1 MSGRLKVVSIG
12 AAVMDVFLRGK
23 IFEPNK
29 EQDGSYSEEFKLG
42 TKNEVEAITY
52 STGGGATNASVTFA
66 RQDIAS
72 FYMGYIGDD
81 IAGKAIKDEL
91 RRENVDMSLTKIN
104 SEESSGYST
113 ILLAPNGERTILT
126 YRGASKEYKFIH
138 SDFLNIAPDWFYV
151 SSLSGDIDSLE
162 TIVEYAEKNHINI
175 AINPGSGEI
184 SHKRFLQLLKSF
196 KILSLN
202 KEEMQKLFGADLSI
216 KELLIVATKYV
227 PIVLLTDGPKG
238 SYVCDGQN
246 IYKAGMYEDVTV
258 IDRAGAGDAFSSGF
272 VSKIITG
279 HTIEEALTFAS
290 ANSTSVVTK
299 IGAKAGIL
307 KKGHPVHR
315 MKIDIKQI

>member
-1 MSGRLKVVSIG
+1 MGGRLKVVSIG
-12 AAVMDVFLRGK
+12 AAVLDVFLRGK

-29 EQDGSYSEEFKLG
+29 EEDGSYSEEFKLG
-42 TKNEVEAITY
+42 TKNEVDAITY

-72 FYMGYIGDD
+72 FYMGNIGDD

-91 RRENVDMSLTKIN
+91 RHENVDISLVRVNPDENT
-104 SEESSGYST
+104 GYST

-126 YRGASKEYKFIH
+126 YRGASKDYNLKH
-138 SDFLNIAPDWFYV
+138 VDFYNMAPDWFYV
-151 SSLSGDIDSLE
+151 SSLSGDIDALE
-162 TIVEYAEKNHINI
+162 MISQYATKNNIEI
-175 AINPGSGEI
+175 AINPGSSEI
-184 SHKRFLQLLKSF
+184 SHKKFLSLLNTF

-202 KEEMQKLFGADLSI
+202 KEEMQKLFGAELSVE
-216 KELLIVATKYV
+216 ELLIIASKHV

-238 SYVCDGQN
+238 SYACDGEK
-246 IYKAGMYEDVTV
+246 IYKAGVYEDVTV

-279 HTIEEALTFAS
+279 HTIEDALTFAS
-290 ANSTSVVTK
+290 ANSTSVVSQ

-307 KKGHPVHR
+307 KKGHRIHK
-315 MKIDIKQI
+315 MTIKIKSI

>member
-12 AAVMDVFLRGK
+12 AAVLDVFLRGK
-23 IFEPNK
+23 IFEPIK
-29 EQDGSYSEEFKLG
+29 DDDGSMIEEFQLG
-42 TKNEVEAITY
+42 TKNEVDAITY

-72 FYMGYIGDD
+72 FYMGNIGDD

-91 RRENVDMSLTKIN
+91 RRENVDMSLVKVVN
-104 SEESSGYST
+104 DESTGYST

-126 YRGASKEYKFIH
+126 FRGASKHYNLKQSSF
-138 SDFLNIAPDWFYV
+138 FNIAPDWFYV
-151 SSLSGDIDSLE
+151 SSLSGDIQSLE
-162 TIVEYAEKNHINI
+162 VICEYADKHQINI
-175 AINPGSGEI
+175 AINPGSSEI
-184 SHKRFLQLLKSF
+184 ASHKFLHLLKSF

-202 KEEMQKLFGADLSI
+202 KEEMQKLFGEKLSVE
-216 KELLIVATKYV
+216 ELLIVASKKA
-227 PIVLLTDGPKG
+227 PLVLLTDGPKG
-238 SYVCDGQN
+238 SYVCDGIK

-279 HTIEEALTFAS
+279 HTIEQALTFAS

-299 IGAKAGIL
+299 IGAKDGIL
-307 KKGHPVHR
+307 HKGHRVNE
-315 MKIDIKQI
+315 MKIKVRQI

>member
-1 MSGRLKVVSIG
+1 MSGRLKIISVG
-12 AAVMDVFLRGK
+12 ASVMDVFLRGK
-23 IFEPNK
+23 IFEPHR

-42 TKNEVEAITY
+42 TKNEVDAITY

-72 FYMGYIGDD
+72 FYMGNVGDD

-91 RRENVDMSLTKIN
+91 RHENVDISLTRVRK
-104 SEESSGYST
+104 EESSGYST

-126 YRGASKEYKFIH
+126 YRGASKEYKLNK
-138 SDFLNIAPDWFYV
+138 SDFLNIAPDWFYI
-151 SSLSGDIDSLE
+151 SSLSGDIQALE
-162 TIVEYAEKNHINI
+162 TIIEYAVKQNIQI

-184 SHKRFLQLLKSF
+184 SHKRFMHLLETV

-202 KEEMQKLFGADLSI
+202 KEEMQRLFGSDLSVE
-216 KELLIVATKYV
+216 ELLIIASKHV

-238 SYVCDGQN
+238 SYACDGQT

-272 VSKIITG
+272 VSKLITG
-279 HTIEEALTFAS
+279 HTIEDALTFAS
-290 ANSTSVVTK
+290 ANSTSVVAK
-299 IGAKAGIL
+299 IGAKEGIL
-307 KKGHPVHR
+307 KKGHVIHK
-315 MKIDIKQI
+315 MEIEVKQL